1 MTALELRSARSLAPG
16 ERAELFNAAYEGY
29 LVPFHVDERA
39 LAFMDDA
46 FDLDLEAS
54 RIAFRDGEPVGL
66 GNLGL
71 RGEDGWIGGVGVVAT
86 ARRSG
91 VGEALM
97 RALNEQARERGVRR
111 VWLEVIVENTGA
123 FALYEKLGY
132 RTVRDVEVW
141 SLPAAQGDD
150 SGNAREVP
158 VAEAHALIREL
169 GSEREPWQRADGTLT
184 HYDDARGLAADK
196 AAAVYRQAGEHVQ
209 LVQLAGEPEPLLRA
223 LRARGQ
229 VSVLNL
235 PEDDAAA
242 PVLRGLGGSVVLRQ
256 HEMLL
261 DLWD

>member
-1 MTALELRSARSLAPG
+1 VTLELRSARSLSPV
-16 ERAELFNAAYEGY
+16 ERAALFNAAYEDY
-29 LVPFHVDERA
+29 LLPFHIDERE

-46 FDLDLEAS
+46 FDLDLDAS

-71 RGEDGWIGGVGVVAT
+71 RGEDAWIGGVGVIPS

-97 RALNEQARERGVRR
+97 RALHEQARERSVRR
-111 VWLEVIVENTGA
+111 IWLEVIVDNTGA

-132 RTVRDVEVW
+132 RIVRDVEVW
-141 SLPAAQGDD
+141 SLPAAKDAVTATGV
-150 SGNAREVP
+150 SA
-158 VAEAHALIREL
+158 AEAHARIHVLRS
-169 GSEREPWQRADGTLT
+169 GREPWQRADETLA
-184 HYDDARGLAADK
+184 HYGDTRGFVTDGG
-196 AAAVYRQAGEHVQ
+196 AAVYRKPGEHVQ
-209 LVQLAGEPEPLLRA
+209 LVQMAGKPEALLRS
-223 LRARGQ
+223 LRTLGQ

-242 PVLRGLGGSVVLRQ
+242 PVLRELGGSVVVRQ

-261 DLWD
+261 ASGEH